1 MPSFSRALLAFL
13 LVANAHHLAGQ
24 QRRPVV
30 RKGTVEVVAAIVGD
44 EMQIRPIP
52 LLSLEVWQGADTAR
66 TSLRTGLDGHATTAL
81 PAGVYHLR
89 TTQTPSIGG
98 KRYQWMMDVHVSA
111 DKVAHVELT
120 NANAQIDST
129 LVATAAT
136 GRSIAPEIA
145 LYDRLKSGVLQVRAD
160 LSSGTGFIIDTL
172 DGVVITNAHV
182 VNNAEQVSVV
192 LQTGARVPA
201 VVLARN
207 NDADIAVLRMPTA
220 ACTGCTRLHVARADS
235 SGGVLVPGER
245 VVAIGYPLFQRST
258 VTAGIVST
266 LRERAVIS
274 DVNINEGNS
283 GGPLV
288 NMQGEV
294 VAINTFG
301 VPSEKGGPGL
311 GGSILLLPLLRV
323 LDSAR
328 AAVSHPAPDLVQLPM
343 LDTMVYAMSL
353 LRSIAD
359 TAAFDGYKKFGDLRF
374 SDFMIST
381 STTLSKLVAYRQSEE
396 TIARD
401 RRKREETAGLSE
413 EQRYSEFGEFH
424 NWLEYVGNLFAPA
437 VTIEV
442 TPRAGE
448 TSGSAWGRAL
458 SAFAGTA
465 PGRAKFEFKGD
476 VQAVHWYRNGE
487 PLMPVVGGR
496 TPQVAF
502 ENNAWVVMNDV
513 AYRGMYVFSPEAF
526 APDTD
531 GAPPS
536 IVLQIDDLKHYD
548 RFLLRELP
556 PDLVARVWNDFQL
569 YFASNYPGKRFT
581 VADPDRFASD
591 FSKRCN
597 ASPLCSGFESLNRT
611 SLDPLR

>member
-1 MPSFSRALLAFL
+1 MPSFSRALLGFL
-13 LVANAHHLAGQ
+13 VVANAHHLAGQ

-44 EMQIRPIP
+44 EMQIRPVP
-52 LLSLEVWQGADTAR
+52 LLSLEVWHGADTAR
-66 TSLRTGLDGHATTAL
+66 TSLRTGLDGHATTTL
-81 PAGVYHLR
+81 PAGDYHLR
-89 TTQTPSIGG
+89 TAQTPSIGG
-98 KRYQWMMDVHVSA
+98 KRYQWVTDVHVSA
-111 DKVAHVELT
+111 DKVARVELT

-129 LVATAAT
+129 LVATATRA
-136 GRSIAPEIA
+136 RSIAPEIA

-172 DGVVITNAHV
+172 GGVVITNAHV
-182 VNNAEQVSVV
+182 VSNAEQVSVV
-192 LQTGARVPA
+192 LQTGTRVPA
-201 VVLARN
+201 AVLAKN
-207 NDADIAVLRMPTA
+207 NDADIAVLRMPPA
-220 ACTGCTRLHVARADS
+220 ACAGCTRLHVARADS
-235 SGGVLVPGER
+235 SGQVVVPGER
-245 VVAIGYPLFQRST
+245 VVAIGFPLFQRST

-266 LRERAVIS
+266 LRERALIS

-301 VPSEKGGPGL
+301 VASEKGGPGL
-311 GGSILLLPLLRV
+311 GGSILLLPLLPI

-328 AAVSHPAPDLVQLPM
+328 AAASRHPAPDLTQLPM
-343 LDTMVYAMSL
+343 LDTAVYSLAAM
-353 LRSIAD
+353 RSIAD
-359 TAAFDGYKKFGDLRF
+359 TASFDGYEKFGEMRF
-374 SDFMIST
+374 GDFLITT
-381 STTLSKLVAYRQSEE
+381 STTLSKLVAYRQYEE

-401 RRKREETAGLSE
+401 RRKREARAGLSE
-413 EQRYSEFGEFH
+413 EQLYSEFGEFH
-424 NWLEYVGNLFAPA
+424 NWMEYVGNLLAPA

-448 TSGSAWGRAL
+448 TSGSAWGRAF

-465 PGRAKFEFKGD
+465 SGRAKFEFKGD

-487 PLMPVVGGR
+487 PLLPVVGGR

-513 AYRGMYVFSPEAF
+513 AYRGVYVFPPEAF
-526 APDTD
+526 APDSN

-548 RFLLRELP
+548 RFILRELP
-556 PDLVARVWNDFQL
+556 PELVARVWNDFQP
-569 YFASNYPGKRFT
+569 YFASNHPEKRFIA
-581 VADPDRFASD
+581 ADPDRFASD
-591 FSKRCN
+591 FSQRCN
-597 ASPLCSGFESLNRT
+597 RSPLCSGFESLNRT
-611 SLDPLR
+611 SR